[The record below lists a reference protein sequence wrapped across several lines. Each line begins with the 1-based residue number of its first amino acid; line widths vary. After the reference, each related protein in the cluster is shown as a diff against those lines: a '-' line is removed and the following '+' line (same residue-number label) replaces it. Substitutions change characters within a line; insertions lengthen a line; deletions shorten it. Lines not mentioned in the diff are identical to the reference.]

1 MEGFTYETRKKMTD
15 QWLEHFRRLGA
26 GLEENQRK
34 LLPCRDEYS
43 IPRESCQWMAETVE
57 RENQSL
63 SWFYKTRLDKLVTLC
78 TGEYEEEFY
87 YALDQMNQYQMT
99 AGWYRRSVRGKSYAP
114 FARASVALLW
124 GYSRLRFY
132 GCGLDEILTGKAE
145 AELYDHA
152 RTVRWR
158 YSEILAAQI
167 DRGKEATI
175 QAVKDILLG
184 EGNTAMISYEL
195 IRGIVMSQSREL
207 YELLGKFLLAARL
220 QEGARQAVCETMDAG
235 RPEAFLHLFQVI
247 EENNLVRYSSVKRAV
262 STWIGIFD
270 ENSVDRITEKLVNL
284 MGRCLREPD
293 FCEEQLASND
303 SVAISCALWAKGF
316 YDAGEAVEAE
326 LELAR
331 TGNRHQKMTA
341 SYFNRSLQDSRL
353 RMKAAK
359 EVLLKNPEDLELAA
373 CFLPGFLSD
382 LREMGVTILLKERD
396 PNFRWF
402 RADFPVRKPVSL
414 PLEQYFDS
422 REEAEEIY
430 RILKGFLERLPQK
443 GLCLSPCIFPWHQVT
458 MTRSQLA
465 GRLCLMAFMLGD
477 EKLLEE
483 AAQWVPVVGQG
494 EYSGLPRS
502 WAARILLYRPK
513 SAAVKQ
519 VLFGLL
525 HNPDQDAV
533 LTAKALIEDMGPGE
547 EDFREIEKNLKYK
560 TGRPET
566 LALLEKQGTREL
578 CGSARRL
585 LASKSQECHM
595 GALELAL
602 RVKKRD
608 PEGFQE
614 MLPVLAV
621 LEHLTGQEQVLL
633 EELTGKD
640 SQAQDILQKPG
651 YGLYDPETP
660 WKIPEVTVD
669 KKEASRLFSWGDAQ
683 CIRVLKALDRLISD
697 HQDLE
702 YKLAWGDETTLGTKL
717 ERTRFVTP
725 NEKVEPLDKYPF
737 RELWAGFY
745 EREIGTPDRMAE
757 LYLYR
762 CCRLKWDL
770 YRQFEPLY
778 KRVFGSGLLK
788 RPPFREKVEGLSFS
802 PQVFRV
808 VEILFLQYV
817 SNECRVSWGVRGTAG
832 LLAMLKELPVDER
845 YYTVKEKRW
854 NGDVEVTA
862 RVTGLPLFG
871 ELCQWLSGTGA
882 DWKPSFALRIGLD
895 ELYLERK
902 GKEKE
907 IRLVGYVTVRDLVRC
922 VTEGL
927 WDLDLFLKAVFRY
940 GFMGTVIG
948 AVSSVEQKGSL
959 SFRQVNVRAVRE
971 FFGVDAA
978 QPVDGKFRFDRE
990 EDNTPEM
997 ELAHRLYRLLVPTFL
1012 QVELRRGE
1020 SPTPFSGYVTDIR
1033 VVYGIPAMIQV
1044 LTAMGQDVL
1053 LRGYD
1058 YRYSRSVDRRTVLSH
1073 ILKVSQPAPGEGP
1086 EDLKKALKGKDID
1099 KKRLVELAMYAPQ
1112 WIALLEEYL
1121 KMPGLKSG
1129 CYYFMAHTSEHMDDF
1144 VTSMVA
1150 KYTPLSPE
1158 ELQGGAFDVNWFFEA
1173 YGALGEKQF
1182 KLLYDAAKYSS
1193 SGTAHTR
1200 ARKYADAALGKVEE
1214 KALKETIREKR
1225 NRDLLMSLGL
1235 LPLPKEREAREH
1247 ELLERYQFIEAFRK
1261 ESRKFGA
1268 QRRASE
1274 GRAADLALRNL
1285 SVKAGF
1291 SDPSR
1296 LTLRME
1302 TRLSKEA
1309 GKYFDWLELDPE
1321 TRIRA
1326 EVDRTGKAA
1335 LVCEKS
1341 GKPLKSLPSKWK
1353 KDQRAADY
1361 QAAVKG
1367 LKEQYSRT
1375 RLMMEQA
1382 MEDRTVFEAWEI
1394 RELMESPV
1402 VRPILESLVFG
1413 LMEGLNGAGT
1423 AGESRP
1429 VAMGFFEG
1437 KNLVDAVG
1445 TVTALEETS
1454 PLILVHPYDLYAAG
1468 CWHEF
1473 QKCLFERQISQP
1485 FKQVF
1490 RELYVKLKEETEKG
1504 ESRMFAGNQ
1513 IQPRKTVGAL
1523 RNRRWVADYEDGLQK
1538 VYYKE
1543 NIVAR
1548 IYAMADWFSPSDIE
1562 APTLEYVAFGDRKTF
1577 RPIKIGDVP
1586 DIIYSEVMRD
1596 VDLAV
1601 SVAHAGGVDPET
1613 SHSTVEMRR
1622 AIVACTLELF
1632 GLENVRLEN
1641 SHAYI
1646 EGRLGRYTVH
1656 LGSGVVHQTGNAML
1670 FVVPVHSQQRGRMF
1684 LPFLDDDPK
1693 TAEIL
1698 SKVLMFAED
1707 WKIRDPKILEQIR

>member
-1 MEGFTYETRKKMTD
+1 
-15 QWLEHFRRLGA
+15 
-26 GLEENQRK
+26 
-34 LLPCRDEYS
+34 
-43 IPRESCQWMAETVE
+43 
-57 RENQSL
+57 
-63 SWFYKTRLDKLVTLC
+63 
-78 TGEYEEEFY
+78 
-87 YALDQMNQYQMT
+87 
-99 AGWYRRSVRGKSYAP
+99 
-114 FARASVALLW
+114 
-124 GYSRLRFY
+124 
-132 GCGLDEILTGKAE
+132 
-145 AELYDHA
+145 
-152 RTVRWR
+152 
-158 YSEILAAQI
+158 
-167 DRGKEATI
+167 
-175 QAVKDILLG
+175 
-184 EGNTAMISYEL
+184 
-195 IRGIVMSQSREL
+195 
-207 YELLGKFLLAARL
+207 
-220 QEGARQAVCETMDAG
+220 
-235 RPEAFLHLFQVI
+235 
-247 EENNLVRYSSVKRAV
+247 
-262 STWIGIFD
+262 
-270 ENSVDRITEKLVNL
+270 
-284 MGRCLREPD
+284 
-293 FCEEQLASND
+293 
-303 SVAISCALWAKGF
+303 
-316 YDAGEAVEAE
+316 
-326 LELAR
+326 
-331 TGNRHQKMTA
+331 
-341 SYFNRSLQDSRL
+341 
-353 RMKAAK
+353 
-359 EVLLKNPEDLELAA
+359 
-373 CFLPGFLSD
+373 
-382 LREMGVTILLKERD
+382 
-396 PNFRWF
+396 
-402 RADFPVRKPVSL
+402 
-414 PLEQYFDS
+414 
-422 REEAEEIY
+422 
-430 RILKGFLERLPQK
+430 
-443 GLCLSPCIFPWHQVT
+443 
-458 MTRSQLA
+458 
-465 GRLCLMAFMLGD
+465 
-477 EKLLEE
+477 
-483 AAQWVPVVGQG
+483 
-494 EYSGLPRS
+494 
-502 WAARILLYRPK
+502 
-513 SAAVKQ
+513 
-519 VLFGLL
+519 
-525 HNPDQDAV
+525 
-533 LTAKALIEDMGPGE
+533 
-547 EDFREIEKNLKYK
+547 
-560 TGRPET
+560 
-566 LALLEKQGTREL
+566 
-578 CGSARRL
+578 
-585 LASKSQECHM
+585 
-595 GALELAL
+595 
-602 RVKKRD
+602 
-608 PEGFQE
+608 
-614 MLPVLAV
+614 
-621 LEHLTGQEQVLL
+621 
-633 EELTGKD
+633 
-640 SQAQDILQKPG
+640 
-651 YGLYDPETP
+651 
-660 WKIPEVTVD
+660 
-669 KKEASRLFSWGDAQ
+669 
-683 CIRVLKALDRLISD
+683 
-697 HQDLE
+697 
-702 YKLAWGDETTLGTKL
+702 
-717 ERTRFVTP
+717 
-725 NEKVEPLDKYPF
+725 
-737 RELWAGFY
+737 
-745 EREIGTPDRMAE
+745 
-757 LYLYR
+757 
-762 CCRLKWDL
+762 
-770 YRQFEPLY
+770 
-778 KRVFGSGLLK
+778 
-788 RPPFREKVEGLSFS
+788 
-802 PQVFRV
+802 
-808 VEILFLQYV
+808 
-817 SNECRVSWGVRGTAG
+817 
-832 LLAMLKELPVDER
+832 
-845 YYTVKEKRW
+845 
-854 NGDVEVTA
+854 
-862 RVTGLPLFG
+862 
-871 ELCQWLSGTGA
+871 
-882 DWKPSFALRIGLD
+882 
-895 ELYLERK
+895 
-902 GKEKE
+902 
-907 IRLVGYVTVRDLVRC
+907 
-922 VTEGL
+922 
-927 WDLDLFLKAVFRY
+927 
-940 GFMGTVIG
+940 
-948 AVSSVEQKGSL
+948 
-959 SFRQVNVRAVRE
+959 
-971 FFGVDAA
+971 
-978 QPVDGKFRFDRE
+978 
-990 EDNTPEM
+990 
-997 ELAHRLYRLLVPTFL
+997 
-1012 QVELRRGE
+1012 
-1020 SPTPFSGYVTDIR
+1020 
-1033 VVYGIPAMIQV
+1033 
-1044 LTAMGQDVL
+1044 
-1053 LRGYD
+1053 
-1058 YRYSRSVDRRTVLSH
+1058 
-1073 ILKVSQPAPGEGP
+1073 
-1086 EDLKKALKGKDID
+1086 
-1099 KKRLVELAMYAPQ
+1099 MYAPQ

-1321 TRIRA
+1321 IRIRA
-1326 EVDRTGKAA
+1326 ELDGTGKAA

-1413 LMEGLNGAGT
+1413 LMEGLEGAGT

-1437 KNLVDAVG
+1437 KSLVDAVG